1 MNVTNNLTRLKSV
14 WNNSLTWLL
23 PQVKN
28 LRRYLYYPNGALL
41 FLLFVLFI
49 MFLAALISSNAAEW
63 AAQLFGISKGGSA
76 KRELL
81 TFLGLS
87 MGGVLLALQAFSA
100 NVRAKAMEE
109 TVKKTEHGQRQ
120 ERLKNAI
127 EHLGHNSASV
137 RLGGI
142 YELFHLAEDTKEWRQ
157 SILDIICAHIRR
169 TTSEKDYQEK
179 YQWEPSE
186 EIQSVLSLFFVQ
198 GHTVFQGY
206 QVNLK
211 GGVWLNGAD
220 LRGARLQGANLNN
233 VFLRAAHMEDAHM
246 HGAQLHRAQLQCA
259 FLNNAR
265 LLGSNLS
272 GSSLQLAHFDDAH
285 MQGAYLVNA
294 DLQVAFLPGA
304 KLQGA
309 ILAYAHL
316 QDADLRGTHFQG
328 AISQIVS
335 IPFKE
340 HIENRVGKEPDFSQP
355 VFFGGVLSDASIED
369 LAKGMRDYNAESFKG
384 ALRLHLEEVGKKAI
398 RVPPEDSGAITEP
411 PYTQQDAECW
421 IAEYDEAV
429 SVVPRDVKN

>member
-1 MNVTNNLTRLKSV
+1 MASE
-14 WNNSLTWLL
+14 
-23 PQVKN
+23 
-28 LRRYLYYPNGALL
+28 
-41 FLLFVLFI
+41 I
-49 MFLAALISSNAAEW
+49 NAWW
-63 AAQLFGISKGGSA
+63 AIKIPIRVIESLFGPLEKND
-76 KRELL
+76 LL
-81 TFLGLS
+81 TFLGFS
-87 MGGVLLALQAFSA
+87 MGGILLAIRAVISNRRVGAIENTAKAQA
-100 NVRAKAMEE
+100 NVAEQQAKANLNIEQ
-109 TVKKTEHGQRQ
+109 GQRQ

-127 EHLGHNSASV
+127 DHLGAASDSV
-137 RLGGI
+137 RLGGV

-198 GHTVFQGY
+198 GYTVFQGH

-211 GGVWLNGAD
+211 GGIWLNGAD
-220 LRGARLQGANLNN
+220 LRGARLQSANLNN
-233 VFLRAAHMEDAHM
+233 AFLRGAHLEEAHL
-246 HGAQLHRAQLQCA
+246 HSAQLHRAQLQCA

-272 GSSLQLAHFDDAH
+272 ESSLQLAYFDDAH
-285 MQGAYLVNA
+285 LQGACLVNA
-294 DLQVAFLPGA
+294 QLQVAFLPRA

-316 QDADLRGTHFQG
+316 QEAYLGGTHFQG
-328 AISQIVS
+328 ATSQIVS

-369 LAKGMRDYNAESFKG
+369 LAKGMRDYSAESFKG
-384 ALRLHLEEVGKKAI
+384 ALRLHLEEVGIKAL

-421 IAEYDEAV
+421 IAEYEEAV
-429 SVVPRDVKN
+429 SATPKDDKN

>member
-1 MNVTNNLTRLKSV
+1 MSDHSLK
-14 WNNSLTWLL
+14 WLFSR
-23 PQVKN
+23 VKN
-28 LRRYLYYPNGALL
+28 LRRYFYYLNGTLL
-41 FLLFVLFI
+41 LLLCVLFI
-49 MFLAALISSNAAEW
+49 IFLAALISNNATEW
-63 AAQLFGISKGGSA
+63 AAQLFGISKEGSA
-76 KRELL
+76 KKELL

-100 NVRAKAMEE
+100 NMRAKAMEE
-109 TVKKTEHGQRQ
+109 TVKKTERGQRQ

-169 TTSEKDYQEK
+169 TTSEKDYQVK

-186 EIQSVLSLFFVQ
+186 EIQSVLTLFFVQ
-198 GHTVFQGY
+198 GHTVFQGH

-211 GGVWLNGAD
+211 GGIWLNGAD
-220 LRGARLQGANLNN
+220 LRGAQLQNANLNDA
-233 VFLRAAHMEDAHM
+233 FLRAAHIEDAHM
-246 HGAQLHRAQLQCA
+246 HGVQLHRAQLQGA

-285 MQGAYLVNA
+285 LQGAYLINA
-294 DLQVAFLPGA
+294 DLQLAFLPRA
-304 KLQGA
+304 KLQGV
-309 ILAYAHL
+309 ILSHARL
-316 QDADLRGTHFQG
+316 QEADLDGTHFQG
-328 AISQIVS
+328 AISWIVS

-340 HIENRVGKEPDFSQP
+340 HIENRVGKKADFSQP
-355 VFFGGVLSDASIED
+355 VYFGGVLSEAGIEG
-369 LAKGMRDYNAESFKG
+369 LAKGLPDYSAESLKG
-384 ALRLHLEEVGKKAI
+384 ALMLHLEEVGIKAI

-421 IAEYDEAV
+421 IADYEEAV
-429 SVVPRDVKN
+429 SSTQKEDEN